1 MRAVILQTTVNGV
14 EVEIDL
20 LGVSE
25 EAYQATA
32 TLLDKGLGNPTIK
45 NREVISEAFRYLLRL
60 CPTANASDLWHHVVY
75 RLYCAILPRHRLQDP
90 KQSWVRAGGDALE
103 MTLEKWYSPILTPLG
118 IRLRMLTGA
127 AEKRLALAEMGIA
140 ATVGAAKLDMT
151 LHLDN
156 REQGRV
162 IFGGVHVKASL
173 AERVS
178 DDIPASRAMMA
189 AGYYSPIWTL
199 DVKSFPPP
207 FGDLINRGEFGSLAV
222 PSEKRRY
229 IETHGEFD
237 ACYTANSRS
246 IPSPIQTP
254 SGKRI
259 YTIRMNEQRDQ
270 FVHDIIARA
279 AIAREKLSSA

>member
-1 MRAVILQTTVNGV
+1 MRSVLLKTSVNRV

-20 LGVSE
+20 PGVSE

-32 TLLDKGLGNPTIK
+32 AVLDKHLASPTTK
-45 NREVISEAFRYLLRL
+45 NRDAISEGFLYALIQ

-75 RLYCAILPRHRLQDP
+75 RQYCAILPRYRPQDP

-103 MTLEKWYSPILTPLG
+103 MTLEQWYSPILAPHG
-118 IRLRMLTGA
+118 IKIKMLIGA
-127 AEKRLALAEMGIA
+127 AERKMALAEMGIQ

-156 REQGRV
+156 KRNRV

-189 AGYYSPIWTL
+189 AGYYSPLWTL

-207 FGDLINRGEFGSLAV
+207 TGDLINRGEFGSLAI

-229 IETHGEFD
+229 IEEHGEFD

-246 IPSPIQTP
+246 IPSLAATP

-259 YTIRMNEQRDQ
+259 YVIRLSDQPDQ
-270 FVHDIIARA
+270 FAQDVIARA
-279 AIAREKLSSA
+279 AIVRQRLL